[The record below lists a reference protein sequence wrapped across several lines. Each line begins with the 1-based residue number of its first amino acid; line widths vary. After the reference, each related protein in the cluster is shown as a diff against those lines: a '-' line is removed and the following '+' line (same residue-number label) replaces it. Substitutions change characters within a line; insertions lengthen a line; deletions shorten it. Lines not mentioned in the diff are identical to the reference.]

1 MKRVLVAEPIA
12 DAGVELLREH
22 YEVDVGLNGDLA
34 EQIGAY
40 DGIVIRSATKLT
52 ADVLERAD
60 RLKVIGRAGVGV
72 DNVDVETATR
82 RGIVVANA
90 PESTVVSAAEHTIGL
105 LLALSR
111 NIPQA
116 HAALKEGRWER
127 GRYDAIVIRS
137 ATSLTAELIERA
149 ERLKVIGRAGV
160 GIDNVD
166 VDAATRRGIVVANA
180 PESTVVS
187 AAEHTIGL
195 LVALSRNIPQAHA
208 ALKQG
213 RWERKTYGGVELAGK
228 TLGVLGFG
236 RIGQQVARRAA
247 GLGMRVVA
255 YDPFVTADR
264 FRELGV
270 ERVDRVDDVYAIA
283 DFLTLHLPLTDETR
297 RSVGAPAFGK
307 MRDGVRIINAA
318 RGELIDEDALLE
330 ALRSGKVGGAA
341 LDVFSTEPYS
351 GPLLELDNVV
361 ATPHL
366 AASTE
371 EAQDRAG
378 VIIAEQVAAALEGG
392 LVTNAVNIP
401 VIGAEDLEVLGAY
414 IPLAAKL
421 GRLAM
426 ELAEGRVDEL
436 RLTYF
441 GALAQY
447 DTRLLTVAALNGAF
461 QGRSDQPVNYV
472 NAPVIAAERGVEVR
486 EERRRSSRDYTNLLR
501 VEAVSEGAELRV
513 AGTTM
518 GNDNRLWLVS
528 ALGFEL
534 DMELAPRLVVFRYDD
549 VPGVIG
555 KVGTL
560 FGNAGVN
567 IANMTVSRTRQGG
580 QALMVLSID
589 TPSPPELVE
598 RIHAEFDDAR
608 FISLE

>member
-1 MKRVLVAEPIA
+1 VSPLRARSRRTRSAPQFELSKPRVLVREEIA
-12 DAGVELLREH
+12 DAGVRLLRERF
-22 YEVDVGLNGDLA
+22 EVDVDSESDLA
-34 EQIGAY
+34 ETIGDY
-40 DGIVIRSATKLT
+40 DAIIIRSATRLT
-52 ADVLERAD
+52 GDL
-60 RLKVIGRAGVGV
+60 V
-72 DNVDVETATR
+72 D
-82 RGIVVANA
+82 
-90 PESTVVSAAEHTIGL
+90 
-105 LLALSR
+105 
-111 NIPQA
+111 
-116 HAALKEGRWER
+116 
-127 GRYDAIVIRS
+127 
-137 ATSLTAELIERA
+137 RA

-187 AAEHTIGL
+187 AAEHTVGL
-195 LVALSRNIPQAHA
+195 LVALARNIPQAHA

-213 RWERKTYGGVELAGK
+213 RWERKAYGGIELADK

-255 YDPFVTADR
+255 FDPFVAPER

-270 ERVDRVDDVYAIA
+270 ERVESPEDVYAAA
-283 DFLTLHLPLTDETR
+283 DFLTLHLPLTPETR
-297 RSVGAPAFGK
+297 GSIGK
-307 MRDGVRIINAA
+307 DVFAKVRDGVYLVNAA
-318 RGELIDEDALLE
+318 RGELLDEGALLE
-330 ALRSGKVGGAA
+330 ALQSGKVAGAA
-341 LDVFSTEPYS
+341 LDVFSTEPYT
-351 GPLLELDNVV
+351 GPLVELDNVV
-361 ATPHL
+361 VTPHL

-401 VIGAEDLEVLGAY
+401 VIGAEDLEVLGGY
-414 IPLAAKL
+414 IPLSAKL

-441 GALAQY
+441 GTLAQY

-461 QGRSDQPVNYV
+461 QGRADQPVNYV
-472 NAPVIAAERGVEVR
+472 NAPVIAAERGVEVT
-486 EERRRSSRDYTNLLR
+486 EERRRSSRDFTNLVR
-501 VEAVSEGAELRV
+501 VEAVADGKQLRV
-513 AGTTM
+513 AGTTI

-534 DMELAPRLVVFRYDD
+534 DMELAPLLVFFRYDD

-555 KVGTL
+555 RVGTM
-560 FGNAGVN
+560 FGGAGIN
-567 IANMTVSRTRQGG
+567 IANMTVSRTRRGG
-580 QALMVLSID
+580 KALMALSVD
-589 TPSPPELVE
+589 EPAPRELVE
-598 RIHAEFDDAR
+598 QLRSEFADVR
-608 FISLE
+608 FVSLG